1 MRVATS
7 PGLGSLDADMG
18 RTAVRDSELPSVG
31 GDELL
36 GW

>member
-1 MRVATS
+1 VGVATS
-7 PGLGSLDADMG
+7 PGLGLLNADMG
-18 RTAVRDSELPSVG
+18 RTAVRDSELRSVG